1 MRRRL
6 SIAIALALAGATGAA
21 SAQQAAEP
29 FAESVLQVT
38 INGEHLPSALLVR
51 RDADGTLLVKASDL
65 KALRLKTPTTGAMLV
80 NGQRYY
86 RIGKE
91 VGAMVTFDDTTQSV
105 DVNLPAQA
113 FVATKTR
120 RAAPDAPSAVQAQL
134 GAFVNYDVSAERSSG
149 RSSAGGFLEFGLF
162 GAKGV
167 LTATA
172 VARGDSN
179 NASATRLDTAW
190 ARDFP
195 DRMVTLRVGDSI
207 SSGGAWGR
215 SLRFG
220 GIQYGTNFSTQPT
233 LITTPLLSA
242 SGDAVVPSTVDVFVN
257 GQAVSSE
264 QVQPGP
270 FEISGIPAV
279 SGAGQM
285 QVVVTDAL
293 GRQQVISQP
302 FYAGTSLLRRGLS
315 EYSVEAGAVRRNYAS
330 RSNDYGDAVGS
341 ATYRRGMSD
350 SLTAGAHAEAQ
361 SKGAAAAGVDGA
373 VQVGTLGIVSG
384 SAAVGGDG
392 SGTGWLGG
400 LGFERNGP
408 RVSLYGRGLYASQ
421 GFSQLG
427 DSALEA
433 RPRLRAFGGLGLNLT
448 RYGSLQFAYGLQT
461 NWTSPSVETF
471 GLGYSLGFGTLGY
484 LSLFAS
490 HTSADETSNDVFLTW
505 TMPLGERRTASASLQ
520 RSFEPG
526 KGDEFEAVAS
536 VQQNLPVGSG
546 SGYIA
551 TLSSSDRAN
560 LGYSYQGK
568 AGTVAA
574 DYARA
579 NGQDG
584 VRVGGTGGVAITSA
598 GVMPARRLDQS
609 FAVVQFADYEGVE
622 VFVQNQPVGRT
633 DSKGRVLLD
642 NLLPYQANEVS
653 VDPAKVPMDA
663 TLEKASM
670 TVTPAYRSGA
680 VVKFP
685 VSRANAVTL
694 RLVQPNGR
702 PVPAGAEVSIGEG
715 RFPVGLK
722 GSVFLT
728 GVTQRVPARASWVGG
743 QCTFEVSRP
752 AGNDPQPDLGEVP
765 CQPSAVKETSS

>member
-1 MRRRL
+1 
-6 SIAIALALAGATGAA
+6 
-21 SAQQAAEP
+21 
-29 FAESVLQVT
+29 
-38 INGEHLPSALLVR
+38 
-51 RDADGTLLVKASDL
+51 
-65 KALRLKTPTTGAMLV
+65 
-80 NGQRYY
+80 
-86 RIGKE
+86 
-91 VGAMVTFDDTTQSV
+91 
-105 DVNLPAQA
+105 
-113 FVATKTR
+113 
-120 RAAPDAPSAVQAQL
+120 
-134 GAFVNYDVSAERSSG
+134 
-149 RSSAGGFLEFGLF
+149 
-162 GAKGV
+162 
-167 LTATA
+167 
-172 VARGDSN
+172 
-179 NASATRLDTAW
+179 
-190 ARDFP
+190 
-195 DRMVTLRVGDSI
+195 
-207 SSGGAWGR
+207 
-215 SLRFG
+215 
-220 GIQYGTNFSTQPT
+220 
-233 LITTPLLSA
+233 
-242 SGDAVVPSTVDVFVN
+242 
-257 GQAVSSE
+257 
-264 QVQPGP
+264 
-270 FEISGIPAV
+270 
-279 SGAGQM
+279 
-285 QVVVTDAL
+285 
-293 GRQQVISQP
+293 
-302 FYAGTSLLRRGLS
+302 
-315 EYSVEAGAVRRNYAS
+315 
-330 RSNDYGDAVGS
+330 
-341 ATYRRGMSD
+341 
-350 SLTAGAHAEAQ
+350 
-361 SKGAAAAGVDGA
+361 
-373 VQVGTLGIVSG
+373 
-384 SAAVGGDG
+384 
-392 SGTGWLGG
+392 
-400 LGFERNGP
+400 
-408 RVSLYGRGLYASQ
+408 VSLYGRGLYASQ

-427 DSALEA
+427 DSALEV
-433 RPRLRAFGGLGLNLT
+433 RPRLRAFGGLGLDLMP
-448 RYGSLQFAYGLQT
+448 YGSLQLAYGLQT
-461 NWTSPSVETF
+461 NWASPSVETF

-484 LSLFAS
+484 LNLFAS

-536 VQQNLPVGSG
+536 VQQNLPVGTG
-546 SGYIA
+546 SGYVA

-560 LGYSYQGK
+560 LGYAYQGR

-765 CQPSAVKETSS
+765 CRPGPVKETSS